1 MSKRADTVCNIG
13 VTTLCTRIG
22 GIAAVFTVGCCNYS
36 IVAML
41 CLCCFITYVRIA
53 TLSTGVDSISTAYTS
68 RLCNNRAI
76 AMRDCLG
83 FIGYIRV
90 AAVSTGVGGIAS
102 NFTSGLSYYSL
113 VAMLCL
119 CGDKFIYNTAKIV
132 FDKLACRSITSC
144 QDKHQHYYKGN

>member
-1 MSKRADTVCNIG
+1 MS
-13 VTTLCTRIG
+13 
-22 GIAAVFTVGCCNYS
+22 
-36 IVAML
+36 
-41 CLCCFITYVRIA
+41 
-53 TLSTGVDSISTAYTS
+53 
-68 RLCNNRAI
+68 
-76 AMRDCLG
+76 DCLG

-90 AAVSTGVGGIAS
+90 AAVSTGISGIAS

-113 VAMLCL
+113 IAVLCLFCFITYVRIAALSTGVDSISTACTSGRCNNRAIAMSDCLGFIGYIRVAAVSTGISGIASNFTSGLSYYSLIAVLCL